1 MSIYRNIHMDKLYQN
16 TFTQFVTDLGKVFP
30 EKKEILDQLL
40 SSQTPYSLT
49 HVQEFLGSVKPFYVE
64 IANKDSAIFYNNSSL
79 TFYPNLN
86 FSELWTLGISDNT
99 KNNIWSYLHT
109 LILSSFA
116 IISKSSDISM
126 LIRKMNKVIKSQPE
140 DNSDSTTNQAK
151 AIIQIASTLKKDKK
165 HNTTNTTTESDSAP
179 STSDDNSLFDL
190 DNLPDLSDDS
200 DNEND
205 KGVAKKDKDS
215 NGDDDDLDFDPTELF
230 EGTKIGELAKEIAEE
245 MDIKSL
251 GLGDLENSDEPENI
265 QDAFSKILGNDP
277 SKLMNT
283 VQNIGSKVQEKISN
297 SGLTQEEMVKE
308 AQGMMENMHETPMF
322 KELFK
327 NNEMGA
333 MFQQMS
339 QMMSQVQRQ
348 SQPSGSAS
356 QSNSSDS
363 ASVPD
368 MSNMPNPM
376 DLAKQMMANN
386 PYLQQQQQQQQQQG
400 GGSRSNATRERLQK
414 KLEQRKK
421 QNQK

>member
-1 MSIYRNIHMDKLYQN
+1 MDKLYQN

-30 EKKEILDQLL
+30 EKKEILDNLL
-40 SSQTPYSLT
+40 SSQTPYDLK
-49 HVQEFLGSVKPFYVE
+49 HVQGFLGSVKPFYVE
-64 IANKDSAIFYNNSSL
+64 ISNKDSAIFYNNSSL

-116 IISKSSDISM
+116 IISKSSDIAI
-126 LIRKMNKVIKSQPE
+126 LIRKMNKVIKSQSE
-140 DNSDSTTNQAK
+140 ENSDSTINQAK

-165 HNTTNTTTESDSAP
+165 HTTNTSTESDSA
-179 STSDDNSLFDL
+179 SLTTDNSLFDL

-200 DNEND
+200 DSEND
-205 KGVAKKDKDS
+205 KGVTKKEKDS
-215 NGDDDDLDFDPTELF
+215 NDDDDELDFDPTELF

-251 GLGDLENSDEPENI
+251 GLGDLENSEEPENI

-283 VQNIGSKVQEKISN
+283 VQNIGSKVKEKISN

-356 QSNSSDS
+356 QSNSSDT
-363 ASVPD
+363 ANVPD

-386 PYLQQQQQQQQQQG
+386 PYLQQQQQQQRQQA

-414 KLEQRKK
+414 KLQQRKK
-421 QNQK
+421 QNGNN